1 MYLKHQTKLK
11 SQNLKKNIDFVI
23 EEIIIKYNNISYCID
38 NPNKDIVIKK
48 ETKNNNIKYL
58 YYSSNKDK
66 YCVIFTY
73 KNIEIKLNIKSSI
86 EILLLYIVLQYHY
99 SVINIQELINIQV
112 WDYHLWNVN
121 ISPLNNE
128 ELSDHLIL
136 LNCFLNLK
144 DKYNT
149 RIEIT
154 ELENNYKL
162 KIKDKRGLGGERP
175 RELNYKYGFPY
186 FTSSTK
192 KYLKNS
198 QRLFICP
205 FPIEN
210 IKYI

>member
-23 EEIIIKYNNISYCID
+23 EEIIIKYNNITYCID

-149 RIEIT
+149 PIEIV

-192 KYLKNS
+192 KYLNNS
-198 QRLFICP
+198 
-205 FPIEN
+205 
-210 IKYI
+210 